1 LSDLHEGIG
10 VPRPRALLPLLA
22 LFGCPSEPEPATC
35 ATGEPATWVI
45 RELTFARRV
54 DGVVEG
60 FDIDGHDSSAQGDA
74 LGCGHPDLV
83 DPAGLAGIDNNFSAL
98 IPVLEAT
105 EAVAAESLVKQSIA
119 SGELLLL
126 LSVDGVRSWEGDDCV
141 DFTLSRGDG
150 VPLVGPDG
158 TLLDHQTLVLDPSV
172 AAVQVDG
179 VIDQGRLDADGL
191 SFRLPLD
198 VLNAELDFE
207 VTRGRFALER
217 RGDRLRGVM
226 GGVIPIRQIVE
237 ILERDD
243 VNLDQFIPF
252 VEGVADVQD
261 DDGDCSLLSLA
272 FEFEAIPA
280 YIAP

>member
-74 LGCGHPDLV
+74 LGCGHPDL
-83 DPAGLAGIDNNFSAL
+83 
-98 IPVLEAT
+98 
-105 EAVAAESLVKQSIA
+105 AAESLVKQSIA